1 MLKPP
6 RFKAVIFIALMIL
19 TACTGQAVIQE
30 PTEAPVPT
38 GTSPAGQPPPDLA
51 PGDLEG
57 VTWRLVAFIDRKG
70 NQKSVLSEARL
81 TIEFNG
87 EQVSGSA
94 GCNQFFASYLVD
106 GESLTFSNGG
116 VKEMYCTSPEG
127 IMEQE
132 AGYLAALQSVDTYRI
147 ADGRLQMMDDQGRTV
162 LTYVVD

>member
-6 RFKAVIFIALMIL
+6 RIKAVVFMALMIL

-38 GTSPAGQPPPDLA
+38 GTTPASQPPPDLA
-51 PGDLEG
+51 PGGLEG
-57 VTWRLVAFIDRKG
+57 LTWRLVAFIDRKG
-70 NQKSVLSEARL
+70 NQKSVISEARL
-81 TIEFNG
+81 TIEFDG

-94 GCNQFFASYLVD
+94 GCNHYFASYLVD
-106 GESLTFSNGG
+106 GERLTFNNAG
-116 VKEMYCTSPEG
+116 VTEMYCAYPEG

-132 AGYLAALQSVDTYRI
+132 AGYLAALQIVDTYRI
-147 ADGRLQMMDDQGRTV
+147 ADGRLQMIDDQGRTV